1 MHFLFLERWF
11 GKDWREVYLI
21 LHEDSTLMWYSERG
35 DSSPEG
41 GVFLKDCPEMIA
53 AGQVSIF
60 LKRSI
65 FTTSKTDRQ
74 ILCQKVRQRIS
85 VMKTYKLYVSREMA
99 FYIIF

>member
-60 LKRSI
+60 IMSHLDR
-65 FTTSKTDRQ
+65 TSNEEF
-74 ILCQKVRQRIS
+74 S
-85 VMKTYKLYVSREMA
+85 VECLS
-99 FYIIF
+99 

>member
-60 LKRSI
+60 
-65 FTTSKTDRQ
+65 F
-74 ILCQKVRQRIS
+74 
-85 VMKTYKLYVSREMA
+85 
-99 FYIIF
+99 

>member
-60 LKRSI
+60 FLKVKKSQ
-65 FTTSKTDRQ
+65 KQ
-74 ILCQKVRQRIS
+74 IIRLHEK
-85 VMKTYKLYVSREMA
+85 
-99 FYIIF
+99 II

>member
-74 ILCQKVRQRIS
+74 ILDMSKSSSKNLSNENIHTPCFQRIGI
-85 VMKTYKLYVSREMA
+85 L
-99 FYIIF
+99 IH

>member
-1 MHFLFLERWF
+1 MANAHFVILERWF

-60 LKRSI
+60 L
-65 FTTSKTDRQ
+65 RQ
-74 ILCQKVRQRIS
+74 IWIVIYYIKH
-85 VMKTYKLYVSREMA
+85 YVKN
-99 FYIIF
+99 YQ

>member
-1 MHFLFLERWF
+1 MANAHFVVPERWF

-35 DSSPEG
+35 ESSPEG

-60 LKRSI
+60 IMSHLDR
-65 FTTSKTDRQ
+65 TSNEEF
-74 ILCQKVRQRIS
+74 S
-85 VMKTYKLYVSREMA
+85 VECLS
-99 FYIIF
+99 

>member
-1 MHFLFLERWF
+1 MANAHFVILERWF

-35 DSSPEG
+35 ESSPEG

-60 LKRSI
+60 IMSHLDR
-65 FTTSKTDRQ
+65 TSNEEF
-74 ILCQKVRQRIS
+74 S
-85 VMKTYKLYVSREMA
+85 VECLS
-99 FYIIF
+99 